1 MYLSQLVIVLC
12 ISEHNCAL
20 LMAETAKIVYCLANS
35 EGVWDVVDSIFYEVK
50 TTIIHAECDCSELTL
65 LKIQQ
70 CVGLVQNHQHHLNQK
85 LVGFLRNGKVIT

>member
-1 MYLSQLVIVLC
+1 MYLSQLFIVLC

-50 TTIIHAECDCSELTL
+50 TNTVKCVFTCSFLITQHL
-65 LKIQQ
+65 GVRHKT
-70 CVGLVQNHQHHLNQK
+70 GWLV
-85 LVGFLRNGKVIT
+85 